1 MNVDYRY
8 IVKIG
13 AVGVLSTFLVYK
25 VKELIQ
31 ALGDLKELKKAEV
44 RPIEDAL
51 PSLRKHSK
59 LRLNLL
65 KLKPYYFQTQKKEV
79 KIRSAMR
86 YKYEPSDKKIVE
98 EIQEELSSNFNHF
111 MDIQQI
117 PVKWY
122 AKI

>member
-8 IVKIG
+8 IIKIG
-13 AVGVLSTFLVYK
+13 AVGVLSTLLVYK

-31 ALGDLKELKKAEV
+31 AVSDLKELKKAEV

-51 PSLRKHSK
+51 PSLNKNSK
-59 LRLNLL
+59 SRMNLL
-65 KLKPYYFQTQKKEV
+65 KLKPYYFQTQPKEV

-98 EIQEELSSNFNHF
+98 EVQKELSSNFNHF
-111 MDIQQI
+111 MDIQ
-117 PVKWY
+117 
-122 AKI
+122 

>member
-8 IVKIG
+8 IIKIS
-13 AVGVLSTFLVYK
+13 AVGVLSTLLVYK
-25 VKELIQ
+25 IKQLIQ
-31 ALGDLKELKKAEV
+31 AVGDLKELKKAEV

-51 PSLRKHSK
+51 PSLNKNTKS
-59 LRLNLL
+59 RLNLL
-65 KLKPYYFQTQKKEV
+65 KLKPYYFQTQSKEI

-86 YKYEPSDKKIVE
+86 YKYEPSDTKIVE
-98 EIQEELSSNFNHF
+98 ELQKELSSNFNHF
-111 MDIQQI
+111 MAIRKI